1 MKVGIKYLTQASLQ
15 PLTKHELPCF
25 LQLGVRAPFPSCE
38 MCWDKDPVARGQK
51 VSHPSYSQPQ
61 RSSLPQGFAPC
72 KGETSLYGSRSALMG
87 PPAIPFSKNH
97 QMPKDLQNRET
108 VDGLE
113 TYQEMC
119 MLEISE

>member
-1 MKVGIKYLTQASLQ
+1 
-15 PLTKHELPCF
+15 
-25 LQLGVRAPFPSCE
+25 
-38 MCWDKDPVARGQK
+38 
-51 VSHPSYSQPQ
+51 
-61 RSSLPQGFAPC
+61 
-72 KGETSLYGSRSALMG
+72 MG

-97 QMPKDLQNRET
+97 QIPKNLQNRET